1 MTFLHISK
9 CYLCTL
15 EQCELIVM
23 FFGYKRTCTLSIS
36 QKALIVWIGRLTR
49 HALPTTCLRRM
60 KQKIKKRNL
69 VNLYDND
76 MRDKDETEKKKD
88 LVNRYDWD
96 RRNEKVKLNDLFVTN
111 IGNGNIWNGG
121 YITYVAASC
130 LQTPHAPTQTKPPM
144 SRTQDR
150 RVW

>member
-1 MTFLHISK
+1 MPEKDET
-9 CYLCTL
+9 
-15 EQCELIVM
+15 EN
-23 FFGYKRTCTLSIS
+23 
-36 QKALIVWIGRLTR
+36 
-49 HALPTTCLRRM
+49 
-60 KQKIKKRNL
+60 KKRNL
-69 VNLYDND
+69 VNRYDND

-130 LQTPHAPTQTKPPM
+130 LQTPHAPHTNQATNVKN
-144 SRTQDR
+144 SRS
-150 RVW
+150 